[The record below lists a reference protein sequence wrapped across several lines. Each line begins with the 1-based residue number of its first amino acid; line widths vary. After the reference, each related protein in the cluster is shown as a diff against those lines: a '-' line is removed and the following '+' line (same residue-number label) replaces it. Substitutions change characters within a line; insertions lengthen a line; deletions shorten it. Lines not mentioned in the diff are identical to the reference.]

1 MFLIVKKSTSVMLC
15 LEASE
20 ATLAT
25 VYASIKEE
33 YKNLEL
39 ELEFNKPEM
48 KVFYN
53 IVSFIRELDRVVNY
67 SNDINEEDSKIENL
81 SLDLISTQEKE
92 LKEIETEIEKEIKEE
107 LEKIETEI
115 EVEEIELTNNIEDL
129 ILSDDEIEE
138 PIDFEEKEEVALTQE
153 EVSEQVVK
161 AEEISIEEPLVKEE
175 QKEETIMP
183 KVPNTPGDRMME
195 SLKEQ
200 QKNEGLL
207 ELEDDKVNT
216 LAYKEHLI
224 NYMKLGFA
232 TSLLKKKIKES
243 NDTAEQS
250 RLYNFSEK
258 IEKRTDEYELK
269 FKEIGLTTGQ
279 VHTFRMEVLRDIRKY
294 QDDSIREICD
304 YINKLYALSENLILN
319 LK

>member
-1 MFLIVKKSTSVMLC
+1 MFLIVKKGTSVLC
-15 LEASE
+15 LHAAEA
-20 ATLAT
+20 ALAT

-39 ELEFNKPEM
+39 ELVFKKPEVE
-48 KVFYN
+48 VFYN
-53 IVSFIRELDRVVNY
+53 IVSFIREIDRIVGY
-67 SNDINEEDSKIENL
+67 TSEANEEDSEIV
-81 SLDLISTQEKE
+81 SVALDLGNTKVEEIS
-92 LKEIETEIEKEIKEE
+92 EE
-107 LEKIETEI
+107 LEIIETSVAQEVEEPLDI
-115 EVEEIELTNNIEDL
+115 EESIEEIELSTDTEEL
-129 ILSDDEIEE
+129 IFSDDEIEE
-138 PIDFEEKEEVALTQE
+138 PIDFEEREEVVVVTQE
-153 EVSEQVVK
+153 SVIPQENITV
-161 AEEISIEEPLVKEE
+161 EEPAAEIVKEE
-175 QKEETIMP
+175 IQEIVIP

-232 TSLLKKKIKES
+232 TSLLKKKVRDC

-250 RLYNFSEK
+250 RLYNFCEN
-258 IEKRTDEYELK
+258 IEKRTDEYELR

-294 QDDSIREICD
+294 QDDSIKEICD
-304 YINKLYALSENLILN
+304 YINKLYGLSENLISN

>member
-1 MFLIVKKSTSVMLC
+1 MFLIVKKGTSILC
-15 LEASE
+15 LHAAEA
-20 ATLAT
+20 ALAT

-39 ELEFNKPEM
+39 ELVFKKPEM
-48 KVFYN
+48 EVFYN
-53 IVSFIRELDRVVNY
+53 IVSFIREIDRIVGY
-67 SNDINEEDSKIENL
+67 TSEANEEDSEIASVE
-81 SLDLISTQEKE
+81 LDLGNTKVEEIS
-92 LKEIETEIEKEIKEE
+92 EE
-107 LEKIETEI
+107 LEIIETSVAQEVEEPLDI
-115 EVEEIELTNNIEDL
+115 EESIEEIELSTDTEEL
-129 ILSDDEIEE
+129 IFSDDEIEE
-138 PIDFEEKEEVALTQE
+138 PIDFEEREEVVVVTQE
-153 EVSEQVVK
+153 SVIPQENITV
-161 AEEISIEEPLVKEE
+161 EEPAAEIVKEE
-175 QKEETIMP
+175 IQEIVIP

-232 TSLLKKKIKES
+232 TSLLKKKVRDC

-250 RLYNFSEK
+250 RLYNFCEN
-258 IEKRTDEYELK
+258 IEKRTDEYELR

-294 QDDSIREICD
+294 QDDSIKEICD
-304 YINKLYALSENLILN
+304 YINKLYGLSENLISN